1 MKQYTATPSLGFVEA
16 LDEST
21 RKIFQFEGRSRR
33 SEYWWTMVVVILVN
47 LFFTPILGFLFE
59 LATIPLKFRRLHDTG
74 RSGWWCGFELILGA
88 LFCAFIIYD
97 VLTCV
102 VDVVDVAYNVEQ
114 SIEPHN
120 VEQAIELIVF
130 VFMRYLLVMFVLFV
144 YKIVV
149 FVFTCMD
156 SDVEENEYGKS
167 PKYVEVEASEG

>member
-33 SEYWWTMVVVILVN
+33 SEYWWTMLVVILVN

-88 LFCAFIIYD
+88 LFCAFIVYD

-102 VDVVDVAYNVEQ
+102 VNVAYNVEQ
-114 SIEPHN
+114 SIE
-120 VEQAIELIVF
+120 LIIL

-149 FVFTCMD
+149 FVFTCID
-156 SDVEENEYGKS
+156 SDVEENQYGKS